1 MIHTL
6 PTLEYPYNALE
17 PFIDAETME
26 IHHSK
31 HHQAYVDNLNKAL
44 VGSGLEEASLEEIFE
59 NIHTASPAIRN
70 NAGGHYNHS
79 LFWNFIKPQGGGNPK
94 GKLAEAINEY
104 FGSFEAFQQKFA
116 ETALGRFGS
125 GWVWLIVDKDN
136 KLVISTTPY
145 QDNPLMCDA
154 DVVGLSVLGLDVWEH
169 AYYLNYQNKRA
180 DYVKAFWSI
189 VNWEFAEQ
197 RFEKTQS

>member
-6 PTLEYPYNALE
+6 PTLQYPYNALE

-31 HHQAYVDNLNKAL
+31 HHQAYIDNLNKAIS
-44 VGSGLEEASLEEIFE
+44 GSDFEDTSLEEIFE
-59 NIHTASPAIRN
+59 NIQKASPAVRN

-79 LFWNFIKPQGGGNPK
+79 LFWNFIKLQGGGNPK
-94 GKLAEAINEY
+94 GKLADAINEQ
-104 FGSFEAFQQKFA
+104 FGSLEEFQQKFA

-125 GWVWLIVDKDN
+125 GWVWLVVNKDN
-136 KLVISTTPY
+136 KLVISATPY
-145 QDNPLMCDA
+145 QDNPLMADA
-154 DVVGLSVLGLDVWEH
+154 DVKGAPVLGLDVWEH

-180 DYVKAFWSI
+180 DYVKAFWNI

-197 RFEKTQS
+197 LFEKIQS

>member
-1 MIHTL
+1 MTHTL
-6 PTLEYPYNALE
+6 PTLQYSYNALE

-31 HHQAYVDNLNKAL
+31 HHQAYIDNLNKAIL
-44 VGSGLEEASLEEIFE
+44 GSDFENTSSEEIFE
-59 NIHTASPAIRN
+59 NIQKASPAVRN

-94 GKLAEAINEY
+94 GKLADAINEQ
-104 FGSFEAFQQKFA
+104 FGSLEEFQQKFA

-125 GWVWLIVDKDN
+125 GWVWLVVNKDN
-136 KLVISTTPY
+136 KLVISATPY
-145 QDNPLMCDA
+145 QDNPLMADA
-154 DVVGLSVLGLDVWEH
+154 DVKGAPVLGLDVWEH

-180 DYVKAFWSI
+180 DYVKAFWNI

-197 RFEKTQS
+197 LFEKTQS

>member
-6 PTLEYPYNALE
+6 ATLQYPYNALE

-31 HHQAYVDNLNKAL
+31 HHQAYIDNLNKAIL
-44 VGSGLEEASLEEIFE
+44 GGNFENASLEEIFE
-59 NIHTASPAIRN
+59 NIQTASPAIRN

-94 GKLAEAINEY
+94 GKLADAINEQ
-104 FGSFEAFQQKFA
+104 FGSLEEFQQKFA

-125 GWVWLIVDKDN
+125 GWVWLVVNKDN
-136 KLVISTTPY
+136 KLVISATPY
-145 QDNPLMCDA
+145 QDNPLMADA
-154 DVVGLSVLGLDVWEH
+154 EVKGLPVLGLDVWEH

-189 VNWEFAEQ
+189 VNWDFAEQ
-197 RFEKTQS
+197 LFEKAQS